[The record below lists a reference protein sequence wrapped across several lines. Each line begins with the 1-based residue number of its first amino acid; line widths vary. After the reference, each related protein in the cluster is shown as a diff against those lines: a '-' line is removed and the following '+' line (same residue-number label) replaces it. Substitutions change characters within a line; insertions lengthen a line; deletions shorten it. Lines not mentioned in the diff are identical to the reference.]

1 MSGNEV
7 HPDLRRIAVV
17 TPRQLVGPRTLP
29 VMRALIVVAGLRM
42 SRTPPDIEVLTLESG
57 VGVRLYRPAG
67 SNEPAP
73 ALLWIHAGG
82 YVMGTAQQDDRLCL
96 RFSSRLGITVASV
109 DYRLAPENPYPA
121 ALGDCYSALTWLA
134 SLPAVD
140 PARVAIGGA
149 SAGGGLA
156 AALALLARD
165 RGGITPAFQLL
176 VYPMLD
182 DRPSIAPANPRYRL
196 WNGRANRFGW
206 RAYLGDADARVAV
219 PGRRD
224 DLGGLAPAWIGVG
237 THDLLHD
244 EDLAYAER
252 LTAAGVPCQ
261 VEVVEGAFHGF
272 DRVAPNVGV
281 SQRFFTSQCNS
292 LRAALALSNRT

>member
-182 DRPSIAPANPRYRL
+182 DRPSI
-196 WNGRANRFGW
+196 
-206 RAYLGDADARVAV
+206 
-219 PGRRD
+219 
-224 DLGGLAPAWIGVG
+224 
-237 THDLLHD
+237 
-244 EDLAYAER
+244 
-252 LTAAGVPCQ
+252 
-261 VEVVEGAFHGF
+261 
-272 DRVAPNVGV
+272 
-281 SQRFFTSQCNS
+281 
-292 LRAALALSNRT
+292 

>member
-1 MSGNEV
+1 
-7 HPDLRRIAVV
+7 
-17 TPRQLVGPRTLP
+17 
-29 VMRALIVVAGLRM
+29 
-42 SRTPPDIEVLTLESG
+42 
-57 VGVRLYRPAG
+57 
-67 SNEPAP
+67 
-73 ALLWIHAGG
+73 
-82 YVMGTAQQDDRLCL
+82 MGTAQQDDRLCL

-182 DRPSIAPANPRYRL
+182 DRTSIAPANPHYRL
-196 WNGRANRFGW
+196 WNGRATGSAGGHILAMRTHGS
-206 RAYLGDADARVAV
+206 RS
-219 PGRRD
+219 RD
-224 DLGGLAPAWIGVG
+224 GV
-237 THDLLHD
+237 T
-244 EDLAYAER
+244 
-252 LTAAGVPCQ
+252 T
-261 VEVVEGAFHGF
+261 
-272 DRVAPNVGV
+272 
-281 SQRFFTSQCNS
+281 
-292 LRAALALSNRT
+292 

>member
-109 DYRLAPENPYPA
+109 DYRLAPENPYP
-121 ALGDCYSALTWLA
+121 
-134 SLPAVD
+134 
-140 PARVAIGGA
+140 
-149 SAGGGLA
+149 
-156 AALALLARD
+156 
-165 RGGITPAFQLL
+165 
-176 VYPMLD
+176 
-182 DRPSIAPANPRYRL
+182 
-196 WNGRANRFGW
+196 
-206 RAYLGDADARVAV
+206 
-219 PGRRD
+219 
-224 DLGGLAPAWIGVG
+224 
-237 THDLLHD
+237 
-244 EDLAYAER
+244 
-252 LTAAGVPCQ
+252 
-261 VEVVEGAFHGF
+261 
-272 DRVAPNVGV
+272 
-281 SQRFFTSQCNS
+281 
-292 LRAALALSNRT
+292 

>member
-1 MSGNEV
+1 
-7 HPDLRRIAVV
+7 
-17 TPRQLVGPRTLP
+17 
-29 VMRALIVVAGLRM
+29 M

-140 PARVAIGGA
+140 PARVAIGGDVVT
-149 SAGGGLA
+149 GDGPYEA
-156 AALALLARD
+156 ADLD
-165 RGGITPAFQLL
+165 EQGPFPMET
-176 VYPMLD
+176 VY
-182 DRPSIAPANPRYRL
+182 L
-196 WNGRANRFGW
+196 WEDGPNGTTRMT
-206 RAYLGDADARVAV
+206 L
-219 PGRRD
+219 
-224 DLGGLAPAWIGVG
+224 
-237 THDLLHD
+237 
-244 EDLAYAER
+244 
-252 LTAAGVPCQ
+252 
-261 VEVVEGAFHGF
+261 
-272 DRVAPNVGV
+272 
-281 SQRFFTSQCNS
+281 
-292 LRAALALSNRT
+292 